1 MNKSENERSAKE
13 RRLDEW
19 QRRLSESN
27 AAYSAEYAR
36 MDERERIYNGA
47 RELRP
52 LVPGDT
58 RRDGGVR
65 SAGHVR
71 NIVFENIETQVSS
84 SIPQPKVT
92 PSRREDEKLAEVV
105 ESFLRNELDR
115 LPFEVINDLAERT
128 VPIQGGVA
136 FLVEWDNRERTH
148 DTVGAAVVRM
158 LHPKQLAPQPGVFT
172 SIQDMDWV
180 IVKIPTTKG
189 AIKREYGV
197 DLTTEGE
204 SEPQVRGADGVSS
217 EEDAVTRYV
226 GYEKNP
232 EGGVNRYCWVNDV
245 VLEDLE
251 DYQARRQPVC
261 KQCGRVRPLPGQ
273 LIQQPPAPPDNEAG
287 LRSEVAGQLLTQVVA
302 QEVMAGGGG
311 LDSLPVE
318 PDQMQAPKEYH
329 GGGCP
334 WCGCEEF
341 EDQVQEYEQVIL
353 PVVTRGGMEI
363 PGVTPDLDEEGNP
376 VMRPTLIPFYKPDVF
391 PIVLQRSVSVYGKLL
406 GNSDVDMI
414 SDQQNTINRLEQK
427 IIDRIMKAGTR
438 ITLPDN
444 ASLRLD
450 PNDGERWYI
459 GSAADK
465 AMIGVYD
472 FKGDLQYEM
481 TYLAQVYEE
490 ARQTLGITDS
500 FQGRVDTTATSGK
513 AKQFSA
519 AQAAGR
525 LESKRIMKNAAYA
538 ELFSMLF
545 QFWLAYGDEPRP
557 VTATDNQ
564 GHMAFDEFNRY
575 DFLEKDADGQYYWND
590 QFLFSVD
597 TAATLASN
605 REAMWQETRQNLQTG
620 AFGDPAA
627 TETLIL
633 FWTKMEQ
640 LHYPGA
646 GDTKQALEQRMQREQ
661 QQAQAQLEAIQ
672 RARMVGQAQQQLT
685 QGDSGNMPIQMG
697 EEGMR

>member
-1 MNKSENERSAKE
+1 MNKSENERTEKE

-36 MDERERIYNGA
+36 MDNRERIYNGA

-58 RRDGGVR
+58 RRDGGMR

-115 LPFEVINDLAERT
+115 LPFEMINDLAERT

-189 AIKREYGV
+189 AVKREYGV

-204 SEPQVRGADGVSS
+204 SEPQVRGADGVSA

-273 LIQQPPAPPDNEAG
+273 LIQQPPAPPDDEAG

-318 PDQMQAPKEYH
+318 SDQRQAPREYQ
-329 GGGCP
+329 GGSCP

-444 ASLRLD
+444 ATLRLD

-465 AMIGVYD
+465 AMI
-472 FKGDLQYEM
+472 
-481 TYLAQVYEE
+481 
-490 ARQTLGITDS
+490 
-500 FQGRVDTTATSGK
+500 
-513 AKQFSA
+513 
-519 AQAAGR
+519 
-525 LESKRIMKNAAYA
+525 
-538 ELFSMLF
+538 
-545 QFWLAYGDEPRP
+545 
-557 VTATDNQ
+557 
-564 GHMAFDEFNRY
+564 
-575 DFLEKDADGQYYWND
+575 
-590 QFLFSVD
+590 
-597 TAATLASN
+597 
-605 REAMWQETRQNLQTG
+605 
-620 AFGDPAA
+620 
-627 TETLIL
+627 
-633 FWTKMEQ
+633 
-640 LHYPGA
+640 
-646 GDTKQALEQRMQREQ
+646 
-661 QQAQAQLEAIQ
+661 
-672 RARMVGQAQQQLT
+672 
-685 QGDSGNMPIQMG
+685 
-697 EEGMR
+697 

>member
-1 MNKSENERSAKE
+1 MKAKHQKKAGE
-13 RRLDEW
+13 KLKLWQQRLA
-19 QRRLSESN
+19 LSN

-36 MDERERIYNGA
+36 MDQRERIYNGDHQ
-47 RELRP
+47 LRP

-65 SAGHVR
+65 NTSHVR
-71 NIVFENIETQVSS
+71 NIVFENVETQVSS

-92 PSRREDEKLAEVV
+92 PRRKEDEGLALLLEH
-105 ESFLRNELDR
+105 FLRNELER
-115 LPFEVINDLAERT
+115 LPFTQLNDLAERT

-136 FLVEWDNRERTH
+136 YLVEWDNRERTH
-148 DTVGAAVVRM
+148 DTVGTQVVRM

-180 IVKIPTTKG
+180 IVKIPTTRD
-189 AIKREYGV
+189 AIFREYGIWV
-197 DLTTEGE
+197 EEDGE
-204 SEPQVRGADGVSS
+204 SEPAVRGVDGVSAV
-217 EEDAVTRYV
+217 EDALTRYV
-226 GYEKNP
+226 GYEKNAQ
-232 EGGVNRYCWVNDV
+232 GGVNRYCWVNDTP
-245 VLEDLE
+245 LEDLE

-273 LIQQPPAPPDNEAG
+273 LIQQPATAPNQGEGELLRQEAG
-287 LRSEVAGQLLTQVVA
+287 QMLAQTLA
-302 QEVMAGGGG
+302 QEAMAGGGG

-318 PDQMQAPKEYH
+318 PDQSQAPREYQ

-341 EDQVQEYEQVIL
+341 EDQVQEYEQVLL
-353 PVVTRGGMEI
+353 PITTGKGLSI
-363 PGVTPDLDEEGNP
+363 PGAIPDLDQEGHP
-376 VMRPTLIPFYKPDVF
+376 VMRPTLIPFYKPGVF
-391 PIVLQRSVSVYGKLL
+391 PIVLQRSVSVYGQLL

-414 SDQQNTINRLEQK
+414 ADQQNTINRLEQK
-427 IIDRIMKAGTR
+427 IIDRLVKAGTR

-444 ASLRLD
+444 ASLRVD
-450 PNDGERWYI
+450 SQDGERWYI

-472 FKGDLQYEM
+472 FKGDLEYELL
-481 TYLAQVYEE
+481 YLANVYEE
-490 ARQTLGITDS
+490 ARQILGITDS
-500 FQGRVDTTATSGK
+500 FQGRADSTATSGK
-513 AKQFSA
+513 AKEFSA

-525 LESKRIMKNAAYA
+525 LESKRVMKNKAYA
-538 ELFSMLF
+538 DLFRMMF
-545 QFWLAYGDEPRP
+545 EFWLAYGDEPRP
-557 VTATDNQ
+557 VTYQDAQ
-564 GHMAFDEFNRY
+564 GHTQYEQFNRY
-575 DFLEKDADGQYYWND
+575 DFLEQDSDGQYYWND

-597 TAATLASN
+597 TTDTLASN
-605 REAMWQETRQNLQTG
+605 REAMWQETRQNLQNG

-646 GDTKQALEQRMQREQ
+646 GDTKQALEQRAQRET
-661 QQAQAQLEAIQ
+661 QA
-672 RARMVGQAQQQLT
+672 AQQQTLT
-685 QGDSGNMPIQMG
+685 QGDSGNMPDQMRR
-697 EEGMR
+697 EGTA